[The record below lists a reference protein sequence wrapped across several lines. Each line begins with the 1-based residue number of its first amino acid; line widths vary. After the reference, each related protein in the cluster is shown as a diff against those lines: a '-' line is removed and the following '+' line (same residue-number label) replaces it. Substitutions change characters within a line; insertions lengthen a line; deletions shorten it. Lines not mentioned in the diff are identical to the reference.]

1 MATGIR
7 VQGVTKTYGDGAT
20 TFQALKGVHLDAHP
34 GEVLLMVG
42 PSGSGKTTLLS
53 IMGAILRA
61 SSGRVEIAG
70 RDIAGL
76 PERDL
81 PAVRLAHLGFVFQ
94 GFNLFPALTAA
105 ENVAIALDVRG
116 ERGAGA
122 MARARRAL
130 DAVGLAD
137 KAGSLPRDLSGGQ
150 KQRVAIA
157 RALVGEPGIILADE
171 PTAALDHESGLRI
184 LELLRSL
191 ASNDGRAVVIVTHDS
206 RTFPYGDRMVRIED
220 GRVQPQEIAA

>member
-1 MATGIR
+1 MRTGIR
-7 VQGVTKTYGDGAT
+7 VVQVTKTYGEGAT
-20 TFQALKGVHLDAHP
+20 AFQALRGVDLDAVA

-53 IMGAILRA
+53 VMGAILRPT
-61 SSGRVEIAG
+61 SGRVEIAG
-70 RDIAGL
+70 RDIARL

-94 GFNLFPALTAA
+94 SFNLFPALTAV
-105 ENVAIALDVRG
+105 ENVAIALDLRG
-116 ERGAGA
+116 ERGAPA
-122 MARARRAL
+122 LQKARRAL
-130 DAVGLAD
+130 DAVGLSD
-137 KAGSLPRDLSGGQ
+137 KAASLPRDLSGGQ

-171 PTAALDHESGLRI
+171 PTAALDHDSGLKV

-191 ASNDGRAVVIVTHDS
+191 ASNDGRSVVIVTHDS

-220 GRVQPQEIAA
+220 GLVYPKEMAA

>member
-7 VQGVTKTYGDGAT
+7 VEGVTKVYGDGPTA
-20 TFQALKGVHLDAHP
+20 FSALKGVDLHAEP

-61 SSGRVEIAG
+61 TSGRVEIAG
-70 RDIAGL
+70 RDIAQL

-81 PAVRLAHLGFVFQ
+81 PAVRLSHLGFVFQ
-94 GFNLFPALTAA
+94 GFNLFPALTAV

-116 ERGAGA
+116 ERGAAA
-122 MARARRAL
+122 MAKAHRAL

-137 KAGSLPRDLSGGQ
+137 KARSLPRDLSGGQ

-157 RALVGEPGIILADE
+157 RSLVGAPDIILADE
-171 PTAALDHESGLRI
+171 PTAALDHDSGLRI
-184 LELLRSL
+184 LELLRGL

-220 GRVQPQEIAA
+220 GLITSKEFAA